1 MCCHLENFYIFFLFL
16 HFNIDVPMF
25 TPVARALIF
34 KLVLYLCNSN
44 EHIIES
50 IEIGMQNWPQ

>member
-1 MCCHLENFYIFFLFL
+1 
-16 HFNIDVPMF
+16 MF

-50 IEIGMQNWPQ
+50 IEIGMQN